1 MDERVRHM
9 IEVAVAVIVLLV
21 AMDLFI
27 ASNQTTSK
35 GLQQVYEVN
44 ALHDRDLRT
53 SVKIEGDY
61 DVTGADIISV
71 IGSLAQFD
79 VTIIIEGNRYEPGS
93 SLEDMD
99 LSAII
104 VEKRYTERVER
115 SPDGAIQAIIY
126 ES

>member
-21 AMDLFI
+21 VIDLFI
-27 ASNQTTSK
+27 VSNQMTHK

-44 ALHDRDLRT
+44 AWNDRDLRT
-53 SVKIEGDY
+53 SIKSEGDY

-71 IGSLAQFD
+71 IGSIAQFD
-79 VTIIIEGNRYEPGS
+79 VPIIVEGNRYEPGS
-93 SLEDMD
+93 SMEDMD
-99 LSAII
+99 LSVII

-115 SPDGAIQAIIY
+115 SSDGAIQAIIY